1 MLHKARMKPADIHQ
15 TGKQAYV
22 AQFPNSNKHLME
34 LLSRNLDCIIFP
46 LSQHFRQL
54 FSAIDRRKGS
64 RFASQSY
71 LAHMQLEDEYLNS
84 SKQ

>member
-54 FSAIDRRKGS
+54 FSP
-64 RFASQSY
+64 
-71 LAHMQLEDEYLNS
+71 S
-84 SKQ
+84 SPKHTKESLYQIAFSLVPSSA